1 MAVTDKY
8 QSLIDLADQ
17 IGISGLKTREENGV
31 LYIDG
36 VAGSASAKQQLWDEY
51 NRIDPDYRS
60 GDLVMNISAPDDG
73 VGTSSGLMDDGVG
86 TSSGLM
92 DDGVGTSS
100 GKTYTVQ
107 SGDSLSK
114 IGEKFGVS
122 WQKIYDANRDKL
134 DDPDTIHP
142 GQELTIPSE

>member
-8 QSLIDLADQ
+8 QSLIDLAKQ
-17 IGISGLKTREENGV
+17 LGVSGLNTREENGV

-60 GDLVMNISAPDDG
+60 GDLVMNISAPEGGVGTSSGLADDG
-73 VGTSSGLMDDGVG
+73 VGTSSGG
-86 TSSGLM
+86 S
-92 DDGVGTSS
+92 
-100 GKTYTVQ
+100 YTVQ

-134 DDPDTIHP
+134 DDPDKIHP
-142 GQELTIPSE
+142 GQELTIPGK